1 MDTLSSSQLQQLSS
15 GIMVF
20 LTLPNNRIS
29 GILDGINALVDNKDF
44 KSLRLTCRRI
54 YQRTHA
60 YAAIRNDFKLF
71 EIEIVFNHRS
81 LCLLL
86 HLAKIPE
93 FRHKI
98 RTIFFLRP
106 FYMES
111 SEAIYLL
118 AECLRYLADARE
130 LFLMEL
136 NAEELHWLMFTA
148 MDLAQFP
155 QRCLLYRIEM
165 RGLLDQDYGDF
176 GRSPSSFARYMKWTS
191 TEDKTPTVE
200 WHRFV
205 PVPEATEEDND
216 EADSGKEDS
225 DQEEDSDEEMQSN
238 DDEELE
244 DEEMQSADD
253 EKPEDEDMQLD
264 DEEEKAIQYRTAIR
278 EGYHVRDYRLNEPVV
293 ASFFHA
299 MRSVPHLYLNSCD
312 FFPRLRVCN
321 ACNDIFVHNI
331 ITVPFTQLTTF
342 EIGHMY
348 VSGGRLQSFIKQ
360 QSHTLKNIEFD
371 GTTLTQGSWK
381 TIARVLRQISGLEH
395 LRLLNDICQK
405 AKAHPTKRRPKKYV
419 RYNGWRTPLDTHAAV
434 RRFLKDF
441 IKFFSTSRYVYK
453 RVPVRP
459 LPQYYKVDLFHLPSR

>member
-1 MDTLSSSQLQQLSS
+1 
-15 GIMVF
+15 MVF
-20 LTLPNNRIS
+20 LTLPDNRIS

-60 YAAIRNDFKLF
+60 YAAVRNDFKLF
-71 EIEIVFNHRS
+71 EIEIVFTHRS

-98 RTIFFLRP
+98 RTIFFHWPLS
-106 FYMES
+106 MES

-165 RGLLDQDYGDF
+165 RRLLDQDYGDF
-176 GRSPSSFARYMKWTS
+176 GQSPSSFARYMKWTS

-225 DQEEDSDEEMQSN
+225 EQEEDSDEEMQSD
-238 DDEELE
+238 DDEESE
-244 DEEMQSADD
+244 DEEMQSD
-253 EKPEDEDMQLD
+253 D
-264 DEEEKAIQYRTAIR
+264 DEESEDEVEAFRHRKANEYRKAIR
-278 EGYHVRDYRLNEPVV
+278 EGYHVRDYRLNKPLV
-293 ASFFHA
+293 ASFFHG
-299 MRSVPHLYLNSCD
+299 MKSVPHLYIDGCD
-312 FFPRLRVCN
+312 FFPRLRFCN

-331 ITVPFTQLTTF
+331 IMVPFTQLTTF
-342 EIGHMY
+342 QIGHMY
-348 VSGGRLQSFIKQ
+348 VSGGRVQHFIKRH
-360 QSHTLKNIEFD
+360 SNTLKNIEFF
-371 GTTLTQGSWK
+371 GTILTDGSWK
-381 TIARVLRQISGLEH
+381 TVAQVLRQISGLEH
-395 LRLLNDICQK
+395 LRLLNDICQR

-419 RYNGWRTPLDTHAAV
+419 RYDGWRTPLDTHAAV

-441 IKFFSTSRYVYK
+441 IKYFSTSRYVYE
-453 RVPVRP
+453 RVPLRP
-459 LPQYYKVDLFHLPSR
+459 LPQYFKVDLFHLPSR